1 MRLERR
7 EFLRIALAASGGVLV
22 NKLLNHPPAKALGPD
37 LSAES
42 ESFYTPEKENLTI
55 LDKLGLHSTPI
66 EGGGERP
73 ETTIFT
79 AINLGIN
86 FIVALTPS
94 EEFLK
99 IASQNDLPVI
109 TRWYTKN
116 NILNEKKFRETIKR
130 IKKYQDYNI
139 VIPFNEVNLLRE
151 TGNEERT
158 PKQHAEEYIQ
168 ALHIGKEEDCII
180 PITPMSQGHGPGVI
194 DDYIY
199 LPEMLL
205 ELKNRIDLSL
215 FKDNLALCLHRY
227 ILRRGD
233 DDFIQGITSIYNST
247 VDILNMHLPVYVT
260 EAGLYQDRKILYD
273 ETIVAAETVKIL
285 KLSLPSNIPVETID
299 LWNFSGF
306 YQRPQDHRV
315 DNEDNPAF
323 DLEPSALIDTDG
335 RPKEAFIQIE
345 KMVMAKKRE
354 RFMPNKQEFLLW
366 QPD

>member
-1 MRLERR
+1 MEMKDRLLYRR
-7 EFLRIALAASGGVLV
+7 DFLKIAAGVAGGFFADQ
-22 NKLLNHPPAKALGPD
+22 LLNRPIAKALAPD
-37 LSAES
+37 LPTEPEYLYA
-42 ESFYTPEKENLTI
+42 PEKDNLTI

-79 AINLGIN
+79 GINLGIN

-109 TRWYTKN
+109 TRWYSKN
-116 NILNEKKFRETIKR
+116 NILNEKKFRETIKHV
-130 IKKYQDYNI
+130 KKYQDYNI

-168 ALHIGKEEDCII
+168 ALQIGKEEDCIV

-194 DDYIY
+194 DDYKY
-199 LPEMLL
+199 LPEMLS

-233 DDFIQGITSIYNST
+233 DDFIQGISSIYSSA
-247 VDILNMHLPVYVT
+247 VDILGMHLPVYVT
-260 EAGLYQDRKILYD
+260 EAGLYQDRKIRYD
-273 ETIVAAETVKIL
+273 ETIVAAEIVKIL
-285 KLSLPSNIPVETID
+285 KLSLPSNIPVETIG

-306 YQRPQDHRV
+306 YQRPKDHRI
-315 DNEDNPAF
+315 DNGDNPAF
-323 DLEPSALIDTDG
+323 DLELSALIDMDG

-345 KMVMAKKRE
+345 KMAMAKKERE
-354 RFMPNKQEFLLW
+354 IYTK
-366 QPD
+366 